1 VHDLNNSFGDGSG
14 KIVENVNLKL
24 VQTFV
29 QAAKFGSLRKA
40 ADALQRSPSAVSV
53 QIKELEEQ
61 LGLQL
66 FVRARQRVSLTPEG
80 QELYETVGGSLAS
93 IDQVFATLRRRS
105 EFRKGQ
111 VSIGCAPT
119 LAAQGIGD
127 VLRTYTKR
135 YKESAVTLMEA
146 PPNVG
151 ASLLR
156 DGKTIL
162 YLGPPASEL
171 EEFVYE
177 PLYRDMLVACV
188 PTQFDDGQ
196 KTLQFVDLLEFPV
209 IVLNRKTA
217 TRHLIERIAEKRNVT
232 LNVRCE
238 IENAYTGLALA
249 QKGLGV
255 ALLPRI
261 ALGMGAFDSFRAV
274 PLADEEAVRTVGI
287 TMLRRQVLHPNA
299 TNLVDLIKDNFEK
312 VSREHGES

>member
-1 VHDLNNSFGDGSG
+1 M
-14 KIVENVNLKL
+14 ENVNLKL

-66 FVRARQRVSLTPEG
+66 FARARQRVSLTTEG
-80 QELYETVGGSLAS
+80 QELYETVSGSLAS
-93 IDQVFATLRRRS
+93 IDQGFATLRRRS
-105 EFRKGQ
+105 EFRKGR

-119 LAAQGIGD
+119 LAAQGVGD
-127 VLRTYTKR
+127 VLRIYTKK
-135 YKESAVTLMEA
+135 YKDSAVTLMEA
-146 PPNVG
+146 PPNEG
-151 ASLLR
+151 ATMLR

-162 YLGPPASEL
+162 YLGPPASDL

-177 PLYRDMLVACV
+177 PLYRDRLVACL
-188 PTQFDDGQ
+188 PKQFDDGQ
-196 KTLQFVDLLEFPV
+196 KTLQFVDLLNFPV

-217 TRHLIERIAEKRNVT
+217 TRHLIERIAEKRKII
-232 LNVRCE
+232 LNLRCE

-261 ALGMGAFDSFRAV
+261 ALGMGTFDNFRAV
-274 PLADEEAVRTVGI
+274 PLADKEAVRTVGI

-299 TNLVDLIKDNFEK
+299 SNLIDLIKNNFEK
-312 VSREHGES
+312 VALEHSES